1 VAGCNFRD
9 PGPNQ
14 SMKPTA
20 PLRRN
25 YSGNTDKSVKDVRRC
40 INQLAQLT
48 RKLQELGVVPLRRLL
63 LAQCLPGRSRSTATA
78 CLFSSEQR
86 LLPCNRRIK
95 RAITACSGPSARPGF
110 QSVNSPERLAQ
121 VFANLR
127 AKGFDLSG
135 VAVLE
140 PQLSLL
146 PVLYPNGVMRMAG
159 FFPSVPMQVYFD
171 LQFIG
176 VQGQWRLV
184 ASFVDVA
191 PPNAVVPSTEAP
203 RAAPAVDVRPAT
215 AAAPSTDAAGP
226 SPTQSAEPKAAPSVD
241 VGKPK
246 PTPRTSVGLGK
257 STPMPKPTTSPR
269 S

>member
-1 VAGCNFRD
+1 MHKLVGAAHTKTSRAGSCSASPTPVGTVPARQIEIDRNSVLVLIRTTLIALQQA
-9 PGPNQ
+9 NQ
-14 SMKPTA
+14 TG
-20 PLRRN
+20 N
-25 YSGNTDKSVKDVRRC
+25 YSV
-40 INQLAQLT
+40 LW
-48 RKLQELGVVPLRRLL
+48 
-63 LAQCLPGRSRSTATA
+63 
-78 CLFSSEQR
+78 
-86 LLPCNRRIK
+86 
-95 RAITACSGPSARPGF
+95 AISAPGF

-184 ASFVDVA
+184 AISVDVG
-191 PPNAVVPSTEAP
+191 PPGAIAPSTEAP

-226 SPTQSAEPKAAPSVD
+226 SPTQSAEP
-241 VGKPK
+241 
-246 PTPRTSVGLGK
+246 
-257 STPMPKPTTSPR
+257 
-269 S
+269 